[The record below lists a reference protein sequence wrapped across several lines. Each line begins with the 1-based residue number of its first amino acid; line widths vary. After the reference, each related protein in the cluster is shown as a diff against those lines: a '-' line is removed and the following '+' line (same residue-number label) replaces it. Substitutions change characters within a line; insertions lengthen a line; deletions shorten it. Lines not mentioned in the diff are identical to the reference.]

1 MEIAVLGLNHRTA
14 PVELREKVAF
24 GQRQVPAALQAMQQQ
39 IGTQES
45 VILSTCN
52 RVELYAVLPEV
63 NGRRSRLEQFLAD
76 FHGLQPAILS
86 DRLYWHLAPD
96 SVRHLFK
103 VASGLDSM
111 VVGESEILGQV
122 REAYSQA
129 VATRSVGPVLHRL
142 FQTAL
147 KTGKEV
153 RSRTRIGQ
161 GATSVSSAA
170 VELARRIFRNLSSK
184 TILVVGAGQMAEGTL
199 ASLKER
205 GIRSVLVANRTQE
218 AAACLAERCGG
229 QAVSLN
235 GLEEALAGTDI
246 VICSTSAEGYLME
259 ASDVQRAMG
268 ARRQRPLFLIDISV
282 PRNLD
287 PAIGRLEDVYL
298 YDIDDLQAIAS
309 ANLQVRLAEM
319 EACSRIVES
328 ELDRF
333 MARWSLHPD
342 DGRLV
347 RSAAPAARGA

>member
-14 PVELREKVAF
+14 PVELRERIAF
-24 GQRQVPAALQAMQQQ
+24 GQSQVPAALQALRQEV
-39 IGTQES
+39 GTQEC

-63 NGRRSRLEQFLAD
+63 NGQRSRLEQFLVD
-76 FHGLQPAILS
+76 FHRLNPGILS
-86 DRLYWHLAPD
+86 DRLYWYLAPD
-96 SVRHLFK
+96 SIRHLFK

-122 REAYSQA
+122 REAYAQA
-129 VATRSVGPVLHRL
+129 VATRSVGPVFHRL

-147 KTGKEV
+147 RTGKEV

-161 GATSVSSAA
+161 GATSVSSVA

-184 TILVVGAGQMAEGTL
+184 TILVLGAGQMAEGTL

-218 AAACLAERCGG
+218 AAAPLAERFGG
-229 QAVSLN
+229 QAVSLSS
-235 GLEEALAGTDI
+235 LDQALTETDI
-246 VICSTSAEGYLME
+246 VICSTSAGEYLIR
-259 ASDVQRAMG
+259 ASDVQRAMA

-282 PRNLD
+282 PRNLE
-287 PAIGRLEDVYL
+287 PAIGRLENVYL

-319 EACSRIVES
+319 DACSRIVES
-328 ELDRF
+328 ELEEF
-333 MARWSLHPD
+333 MTRWSLHPD
-342 DGRLV
+342 DDRFV
-347 RSAAPAARGA
+347 RWSAHAARGA